1 LTRTDT
7 ENSDESGS
15 DSDNSISRKEGIQLT
30 APVMHFLNAMVR
42 KTTFNEAVVKESD
55 TTLEDIKRR
64 FDEEERLNLA
74 PSAKHRRMNRMGSMD
89 AYSEAT
95 YAQFAQEAAKAAAND
110 ANNNNLANANTNL
123 LNNTIL
129 EGDNETVSLHS
140 GSINNGMSTPGTGR
154 NSLNSKEASNLPRRS
169 SALTP
174 SNTDMY
180 TINER
185 RSSQHRSGQYSG
197 YATPDT
203 PHLLHHS
210 SSMHLLTGRRR
221 LLPEQMNTLK
231 EAIRSFLPESEIEAI
246 NQTTHATHHKH
257 MHMHSHA
264 KDVFKAQVQRAY
276 ELLLEKTASSSVE
289 EFLERYSEGQTLLN
303 NLRKQ
308 QTLVDSRI
316 LQLQVRFGCYFYYF
330 SCYDFPF
337 NPFRIDC
344 YRDLKRSL
352 CFTSPF
358 AYFM

>member
-1 LTRTDT
+1 MFSALSIVLCFKLINFDFYFYFSTTGHQNHRLTRTDT
-7 ENSDESGS
+7 ENSDDSGS
-15 DSDNSISRKEGIQLT
+15 DSDNSLNRKEDIQLT

-55 TTLEDIKRR
+55 TTLDDIKRR

-89 AYSEAT
+89 AYSEAA
-95 YAQFAQEAAKAAAND
+95 YAQYAQEAAKTTANE
-110 ANNNNLANANTNL
+110 ANNNASANANDNA
-123 LNNTIL
+123 IQ
-129 EGDNETVSLHS
+129 EGDNESTSLHS
-140 GSINNGMSTPGTGR
+140 GSLNNGMSAPETSR
-154 NSLNSKEASNLPRRS
+154 ISLNSKEASHLQRR
-169 SALTP
+169 ATGLTP
-174 SNTDMY
+174 GNNDMY

-210 SSMHLLTGRRR
+210 SSMNLLTGRRR
-221 LLPEQMNTLK
+221 LLPDQMNTLK
-231 EAIRSFLPESEIEAI
+231 DAIRSFLPESEINAI
-246 NQTTHATHHKH
+246 NAATYAAHHKH

-276 ELLLEKTASSSVE
+276 ELLLEKTASSSVD
-289 EFLERYSEGQTLLN
+289 EFLDRYSEGQTLLN

-316 LQLQVRFGCYFYYF
+316 LQLQVC
-330 SCYDFPF
+330 
-337 NPFRIDC
+337 
-344 YRDLKRSL
+344 
-352 CFTSPF
+352 
-358 AYFM
+358 A

>member
-1 LTRTDT
+1 MTRTDT

-64 FDEEERLNLA
+64 FDEEERLGLA

-89 AYSEAT
+89 ADSEAA
-95 YAQFAQEAAKAAAND
+95 YAQFAQEAVKASAND
-110 ANNNNLANANTNL
+110 ANNNKNLAIANANL
-123 LNNTIL
+123 LDNTIL
-129 EGDNETVSLHS
+129 EGDNEAASLHS
-140 GSINNGMSTPGTGR
+140 GSINNGMSAPGTGR
-154 NSLNSKEASNLPRRS
+154 NSLNREEASNLPRRS

-174 SNTDMY
+174 SYTDMY

-185 RSSQHRSGQYSG
+185 RSSQHHSGQYSG

-231 EAIRSFLPESEIEAI
+231 EAIRNFLPESEIEAI
-246 NQTTHATHHKH
+246 NQAAHTTQHKH

-276 ELLLEKTASSSVE
+276 ELLLEKTASSSVD

-316 LQLQVRFGCYFYYF
+316 LQLQVCVWCSSYFC
-330 SCYDFPF
+330 SSYDFF
-337 NPFRIDC
+337 H
-344 YRDLKRSL
+344 
-352 CFTSPF
+352 
-358 AYFM
+358 